1 MTTTERATLDAMQKY
16 GGSFIKALAAC
27 YIAADP
33 ENRGKIQDTWVLEWD
48 KYLHMGEA
56 MNRARA
62 Q

>member
-1 MTTTERATLDAMQKY
+1 MTTTERQTIDAMLKY

-33 ENRGKIQDTWVLEWD
+33 DNQGKIRDTWVLEWD
-48 KYLHMGEA
+48 KYLHMGES
-56 MNRARA
+56 MNRARE

>member
-1 MTTTERATLDAMQKY
+1 MTTTERQTIDAMQKY
-16 GGSFIKALAAC
+16 GGSFIRALAAA

-33 ENRGKIQDTWVLEWD
+33 TNRCKIQDTWVVEWD